1 MFNLKIIALIIVIAV
16 YAVMVISQKYRV
28 YAAAA
33 GAVIYLILKI
43 VPLQG
48 ITEVLNFNVLFM
60 ITGMMLTVYFFIE
73 SQMPMRIADMLLDA
87 SKNLAMVTIFLSLF
101 AGVISA
107 FIDNVATVL
116 MVAPVALAIAK
127 KRNVSPVPMVI
138 SIAVSSN
145 LQGAATLVGD
155 TTSILLGSYAKMNF
169 LDFFFMEGKPGIF
182 WAVELGA
189 LATVPIMM
197 FLFRDMREPVS
208 ADVRTEVKDYF
219 PVWMLLLTIVTLI
232 AASFFKNRP
241 EMTNGI
247 VCMGF
252 GIACMIRSLIKT
264 GNFHECRLCLKDVD
278 YMTIILLASLF
289 IIVAGVSNV
298 GIIDDIA
305 GFLMKAGGGKLFL
318 LYTLIVWVSVAVS
331 AFVDNIPYVTAMLP
345 VISVMSS
352 KMGISPNLLF
362 FGLLTG
368 ATLGGNITPIGA
380 SANITGI
387 GILRKNGYEVKP
399 KEFMR
404 ISVPF
409 TLAAVTV
416 GYVFLWIFWR

>member
-1 MFNLKIIALIIVIAV
+1 MKIFTLIVFIAV
-16 YAVMVISQKYRV
+16 YVIMIGFPKFRV
-28 YAAAA
+28 YAAA
-33 GAVIYLILKI
+33 GAAVLYLIAGV
-43 VPLQG
+43 VPIAELPG
-48 ITEVLNFNVLFM
+48 ILNFNVLFM
-60 ITGMMLTVYFFIE
+60 ITGMMLTVFFFIE
-73 SQMPMRIADMLLDA
+73 SQMPMKIADFLLDK
-87 SKNLAMVTIFLSLF
+87 SKNLMMVTIFLSLF

-127 KRNVSPVPMVI
+127 KRNVSPIPMVI

-155 TTSILLGSYAKMNF
+155 TTSILLGAYAKMTF
-169 LDFFFMEGKPGIF
+169 TDFFFMEGKPGIF

-189 LATVPIMM
+189 LATVPIML
-197 FLFRDMREPVS
+197 FLFRDMKEPVS
-208 ADVRTEVKDYF
+208 AEEKTVVKDYF
-219 PVWMLLLTIVTLI
+219 PLWMLLLTIITLI
-232 AASFFKNRP
+232 VASFFRNRP

-252 GIACMIRSLIKT
+252 GVVCMIHS
-264 GNFHECRLCLKDVD
+264 RLKRGDSESVYACLKDLD

-289 IIVAGVSNV
+289 VVVAGVTEA
-298 GIIDDIA
+298 GIIDDMA
-305 GFLMKAGGGKLFL
+305 EMLVKVGGGNLFL
-318 LYTLIVWVSVAVS
+318 LYTLIVWASVGIS

-345 VISVMSS
+345 VIAGVSAR
-352 KMGISPNLLF
+352 MGISPNLLY

-368 ATLGGNITPIGA
+368 STLGGNITPIGA

-387 GILRKNGYEVKP
+387 GILRKNGYEVPAKT
-399 KEFMR
+399 FMR

-416 GYVFLWIFWR
+416 GYVFLWVFWR

>member
-1 MFNLKIIALIIVIAV
+1 MFNLKIIALIIFIAV

-416 GYVFLWIFWR
+416 GYVFLWVFWR

>member
-1 MFNLKIIALIIVIAV
+1 MKLFTLIVFIAV
-16 YAVMVISQKYRV
+16 YVIMIGFPKFRV
-28 YAAAA
+28 YAAA
-33 GAVIYLILKI
+33 GAAVLYLIAGV
-43 VPLQG
+43 VPVASL
-48 ITEVLNFNVLFM
+48 IEVLNFNVLFM
-60 ITGMMLTVYFFIE
+60 ITGMMLTVFFFIE
-73 SQMPMRIADMLLDA
+73 SKMPMKIADFLLDK
-87 SKNLAMVTIFLSLF
+87 SKNLMMVTIFLSLF

-155 TTSILLGSYAKMNF
+155 TTSILLGAYAKMTF
-169 LDFFFMEGKPGIF
+169 TDFFFMQGKPGIF

-189 LATVPIMM
+189 AATIPIML
-197 FLFRDMREPVS
+197 FLFRDMKEPVS
-208 ADVRTEVKDYF
+208 ADERTVVEDYF
-219 PVWMLLLTIVTLI
+219 PLWMLLLTIITLI
-232 AASFFKNRP
+232 VASFFRNRP

-252 GIACMIRSLIKT
+252 GIACMIHSRIRK
-264 GNFHECRLCLKDVD
+264 GNASSVRACLADVD
-278 YMTIILLASLF
+278 YMTILLLASLF
-289 IIVAGVSNV
+289 IVVAGVTEA
-298 GIIDDIA
+298 GIIDDMA
-305 GFLMKAGGGKLFL
+305 EMLVKVGGGNLFL
-318 LYTLIVWVSVAVS
+318 LYTLIVWASVGIS

-345 VISVMSS
+345 VIAGVSLR
-352 KMGISPNLLF
+352 MGINPNLLY

-368 ATLGGNITPIGA
+368 STLGGNITPIGA

-387 GILRKNGYEVKP
+387 GILRKNGYEVPAKT
-399 KEFMR
+399 FMR

-416 GYVFLWIFWR
+416 GYVFLWVFWR

>member
-1 MFNLKIIALIIVIAV
+1 MKIFTLIVFIAV
-16 YAVMVISQKYRV
+16 YVIMIGFPKFRV
-28 YAAAA
+28 YAAA
-33 GAVIYLILKI
+33 GAAVLYLIAGV
-43 VPLQG
+43 VPIGSL
-48 ITEVLNFNVLFM
+48 IEVLNFNVLFM
-60 ITGMMLTVYFFIE
+60 ITGMMLTVFFFIE
-73 SQMPMRIADMLLDA
+73 SQMPMKIADFLLDK
-87 SKNLAMVTIFLSLF
+87 SKNLMMVTIFLSLF

-127 KRNVSPVPMVI
+127 KRNVSPVAMVI

-155 TTSILLGSYAKMNF
+155 TTSILLGAYAKMTF
-169 LDFFFMEGKPGIF
+169 TDFFFMQGRPGIF

-189 LATVPIMM
+189 LATIPIML
-197 FLFRDMREPVS
+197 FLLRDMKEPVS
-208 ADVRTEVKDYF
+208 AEEKTVVEDYF
-219 PVWMLLLTIVTLI
+219 PLWMLLLTIITLI
-232 AASFFKNRP
+232 VASFFRNRP

-252 GIACMIRSLIKT
+252 GIACMIHSRIRE
-264 GNFHECRLCLKDVD
+264 GNAGSVRACLADVD
-278 YMTIILLASLF
+278 YMTILLLASLF
-289 IIVAGVSNV
+289 IVVAGVTEA
-298 GIIDDIA
+298 GIIDDMA
-305 GFLMKAGGGKLFL
+305 EMLVKVGGGNLFL
-318 LYTLIVWVSVAVS
+318 LYTLIVWASVGIS

-345 VISVMSS
+345 VIAGVSAR
-352 KMGISPNLLF
+352 MGISPNLLF

-368 ATLGGNITPIGA
+368 STLGGNITPIGA

-387 GILRKNGYEVKP
+387 GILRKNGYEVPAKT
-399 KEFMR
+399 FMR

-416 GYVFLWIFWR
+416 GYVFLWVFWR

>member
-1 MFNLKIIALIIVIAV
+1 MKIFTLIVFIAV
-16 YAVMVISQKYRV
+16 YVIMIGFPKFRV
-28 YAAAA
+28 YAAA
-33 GAVIYLILKI
+33 GAAVLYLIAGV
-43 VPLQG
+43 VPIGSL
-48 ITEVLNFNVLFM
+48 IEVLNFNVLFM
-60 ITGMMLTVYFFIE
+60 ITGMMLTVFFFIE
-73 SQMPMRIADMLLDA
+73 SQMPMKIADFLLDK
-87 SKNLAMVTIFLSLF
+87 SKNLMMVTIFLSLF

-127 KRNVSPVPMVI
+127 KRNVSPVAMVI

-155 TTSILLGSYAKMNF
+155 TTSILLGAYAKMTF
-169 LDFFFMEGKPGIF
+169 TDFFFMQGRPGIF

-189 LATVPIMM
+189 LATIPIML
-197 FLFRDMREPVS
+197 FLFRDMKEPVS
-208 ADVRTEVKDYF
+208 AEEKTVVEDYF
-219 PVWMLLLTIVTLI
+219 PLWMLLLTIITLI
-232 AASFFKNRP
+232 VASFFRNRP

-252 GIACMIRSLIKT
+252 GIACMIHSRIRE
-264 GNFHECRLCLKDVD
+264 GNAGSVRACLADVD
-278 YMTIILLASLF
+278 YMTILLLASLF
-289 IIVAGVSNV
+289 IVVAGVTEA
-298 GIIDDIA
+298 GIIDDMA
-305 GFLMKAGGGKLFL
+305 EMLVKVGGGNLFL
-318 LYTLIVWVSVAVS
+318 LYTLIVWASVAIS

-345 VISVMSS
+345 VIAGVSAR
-352 KMGISPNLLF
+352 MGISPNLLF

-368 ATLGGNITPIGA
+368 STLGGNITPIGA

-387 GILRKNGYEVKP
+387 GILRKNGYEVPAKT
-399 KEFMR
+399 FMR

-416 GYVFLWIFWR
+416 GYVFLWVFWR